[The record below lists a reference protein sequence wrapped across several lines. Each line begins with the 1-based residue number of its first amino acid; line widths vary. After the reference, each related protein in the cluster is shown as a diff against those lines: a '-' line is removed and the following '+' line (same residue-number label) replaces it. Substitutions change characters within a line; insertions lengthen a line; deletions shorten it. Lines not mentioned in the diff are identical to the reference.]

1 MVIIRQSLC
10 GVFLGVFP
18 KDEPIEAW
26 VQASAKARDEVGPA
40 RRIPAPQSRWTGPS
54 WPPTCGMQYERLKS
68 KHLVDPHATEAAEED
83 LAINNPL
90 SQAAESPWTRYFH
103 LQVGQACTAGT
114 VTLHS
119 KQTTG
124 HPLATDACVS
134 AAAAATGLDPH
145 GPRARW
151 GGAVQ
156 ELEKEVRKDVE
167 RIFPELECSLP
178 QARAQYP
185 STA

>member
-1 MVIIRQSLC
+1 
-10 GVFLGVFP
+10 
-18 KDEPIEAW
+18 
-26 VQASAKARDEVGPA
+26 
-40 RRIPAPQSRWTGPS
+40 
-54 WPPTCGMQYERLKS
+54 MQYERLKS

-103 LQVGQACTAGT
+103 LQVGQACIAAT
-114 VTLHS
+114 VTLRS
-119 KQTTG
+119 KQTVGTCFS
-124 HPLATDACVS
+124 HWPYASPPPPHTANE
-134 AAAAATGLDPH
+134 LDPQ

-151 GGAVQ
+151 GGTVQ

-167 RIFPELECSLP
+167 RIFPELECSLQ

-185 STA
+185 STAS